1 MWAIIV
7 YIGDMAKLTS
17 IDLPDADS
25 KKSRT
30 NIPSI
35 SVEGDTVTRYNDACD
50 QIDKAEAVINE
61 LKPVLHEAGLQ
72 AVFTHNVE
80 HASDPKAILSSVN
93 LTDEEGEV
101 CQFSWTRKDLKN
113 DAAQADAEFKRL
125 RTVDGKK
132 ADINACAG
140 YEVVAAFNA
149 KVFMVDGKFSRERYD
164 AFVEA
169 LKAVSTRFNVDNPLT
184 CGKVLK
190 PKPDFHDRRWS
201 EFDVEANLAIQTVLP
216 TQVNLKPI
224 RPEAE

>member
-1 MWAIIV
+1 
-7 YIGDMAKLTS
+7 MAKLTS
-17 IDLPDADS
+17 IDLPDADT
-25 KKSRT
+25 KKSRS

-35 SVEGDTVTRYNDACD
+35 PVEGDTVTRYNDACD

-80 HASDPKAILSSVN
+80 HGTDPKAILSSVN
-93 LTDEEGEV
+93 LTDDEGEV

-113 DAAQADAEFKRL
+113 DAAQVDAEFKRL

-140 YEVVAAFNA
+140 YEVVASFNA
-149 KVFMVDGKFSRERYD
+149 KVFMVDGKFNRERYD

-169 LKAVSTRFNVDNPLT
+169 MKDVSARFNVDNPLT

-201 EFDVEANLAIQTVLP
+201 QFDVEANLAIQTVLP